1 MKRLLITFTCLLF
14 LLLEFVKATNWAQV
28 SGNKY
33 QNANT
38 NSETRWSPRW
48 GHTAAALMLQRP
60 EPCEYPE
67 GTDLGLT
74 EEELEERKKAKSL
87 ADDKKILVMGG
98 DFHKS
103 NEGGGYYTN
112 EVWSS
117 TGAIWKTVNSTIE
130 FDFRNDPI
138 PRIISDAKWKL
149 VSPNKEVPLGV
160 SYNLWTACCSK
171 LDQVIKSGL
180 HTRFYVRSRSREI

>member
-1 MKRLLITFTCLLF
+1 MPD
-14 LLLEFVKATNWAQV
+14 V
-28 SGNKY
+28 
-33 QNANT
+33 
-38 NSETRWSPRW
+38 
-48 GHTAAALMLQRP
+48 H
-60 EPCEYPE
+60 E